1 MKCNVETHAGKPI
14 SRDADAKAVMLA
26 CMRSPYAVQLYVCLS
41 TKLYR
46 DWGEMTITSSGR
58 CCRVCVCVRDSKLT
72 TTVWPVQIHTLSL
85 LSVLLL
91 SPHANFILFF
101 QINRLRFS
109 ANCESRAC
117 TQTHESEQQQQQ
129 RGLSSEPYLITSNWA
144 ILRIMINAFFFFFW
158 FCWFFGFFAV
168 ECGLDNAP
176 CNYIFNFVIN
186 TEIHCW

>member
-1 MKCNVETHAGKPI
+1 MPMQRRLCSRVCDRHTRSNSMCVWVQSYIAIEVKWRLRHRAGV
-14 SRDADAKAVMLA
+14 A
-26 CMRSPYAVQLYVCLS
+26 
-41 TKLYR
+41 
-46 DWGEMTITSSGR
+46 
-58 CCRVCVCVRDSKLT
+58 VCVCVRDSKLT

>member
-58 CCRVCVCVRDSKLT
+58 CCRVCVCARFKINNNRLAGTDT
-72 TTVWPVQIHTLSL
+72 HTF
-85 LSVLLL
+85 
-91 SPHANFILFF
+91 SPFCLVVVTACKFYFFF

>member
-1 MKCNVETHAGKPI
+1 MPMQRRLCSRVCDRHTRSNSMCVWVQSYIAIEVKWRLRHRAGV
-14 SRDADAKAVMLA
+14 A
-26 CMRSPYAVQLYVCLS
+26 
-41 TKLYR
+41 
-46 DWGEMTITSSGR
+46 
-58 CCRVCVCVRDSKLT
+58 VCVCARFKINNNRLAGTDT
-72 TTVWPVQIHTLSL
+72 HTF
-85 LSVLLL
+85 
-91 SPHANFILFF
+91 SPFRLVVVTACKFYFIF